1 MQQPTYDEQITMKNE
16 MKLRE
21 LCAGLP
27 AFCKEFF
34 RGIEPTTSSRTRIA
48 YAYDLKI
55 FFHFLQEKYPDI
67 EESDLKNWP
76 VTVLDKVTLTQLE
89 EYLDYLRLYED
100 AENKV
105 HTNEER
111 GRMRKT
117 ASIRTFYKFFY
128 RKQVIKNNTAS
139 LLNLPK
145 KHEHAIV
152 RLEIDEIAKLLDA
165 VEEGDNLTKSQKKYH
180 NKTKIRDLAIL
191 TLLLGTGIRVSE
203 CVGIDI
209 SNLDFETNGMKI
221 HRKGGADVIL
231 YFGEEVREALLDYLE
246 EREKIIPKEGSED
259 ALFLS
264 MQKRRISVRAVENL
278 VKKYARP
285 VTPLKTITPHKLRST
300 YGTQL
305 YQETGDIYLVA
316 DVLGH
321 KDVNTT
327 KKHYAAIEEDTETLC
342 GDGGPEKTNGSGK
355 NTIKGEIILVY
366 VKSNAPLKHNKPY
379 L

>member
-264 MQKRRISVRAVENL
+264 MQKRRISVRAD
-278 VKKYARP
+278 R
-285 VTPLKTITPHKLRST
+285 
-300 YGTQL
+300 
-305 YQETGDIYLVA
+305 
-316 DVLGH
+316 
-321 KDVNTT
+321 
-327 KKHYAAIEEDTETLC
+327 
-342 GDGGPEKTNGSGK
+342 
-355 NTIKGEIILVY
+355 
-366 VKSNAPLKHNKPY
+366 KSVV
-379 L
+379 

>member
-1 MQQPTYDEQITMKNE
+1 M
-16 MKLRE
+16 
-21 LCAGLP
+21 
-27 AFCKEFF
+27 
-34 RGIEPTTSSRTRIA
+34 
-48 YAYDLKI
+48 
-55 FFHFLQEKYPDI
+55 QEKICIPVIISCYSNLFSI
-67 EESDLKNWP
+67 EW
-76 VTVLDKVTLTQLE
+76 E
-89 EYLDYLRLYED
+89 EYLKDIREYFGKET
-100 AENKV
+100 V
-105 HTNEER
+105 IITNTDNQIVVLLIRER
-111 GRMRKT
+111 D
-117 ASIRTFYKFFY
+117 FY
-128 RKQVIKNNTAS
+128 RTAET
-139 LLNLPK
+139 K
-145 KHEHAIV
+145 KEC
-152 RLEIDEIAKLLDA
+152 EILIE
-165 VEEGDNLTKSQKKYH
+165 KSQKKYH

-327 KKHYAAIEEDTETLC
+327 RKHYAAMEDQRRRMAAGKIQLR
-342 GDGGPEKTNGSGK
+342 EK
-355 NTIKGEIILVY
+355 
-366 VKSNAPLKHNKPY
+366 
-379 L
+379 

>member
-111 GRMRKT
+111 GRMRKQPVYGHFINFST
-117 ASIRTFYKFFY
+117 E
-128 RKQVIKNNTAS
+128 N
-139 LLNLPK
+139 
-145 KHEHAIV
+145 
-152 RLEIDEIAKLLDA
+152 KLL
-165 VEEGDNLTKSQKKYH
+165 
-180 NKTKIRDLAIL
+180 
-191 TLLLGTGIRVSE
+191 
-203 CVGIDI
+203 
-209 SNLDFETNGMKI
+209 
-221 HRKGGADVIL
+221 
-231 YFGEEVREALLDYLE
+231 
-246 EREKIIPKEGSED
+246 KIIQQ
-259 ALFLS
+259 A
-264 MQKRRISVRAVENL
+264 
-278 VKKYARP
+278 
-285 VTPLKTITPHKLRST
+285 
-300 YGTQL
+300 
-305 YQETGDIYLVA
+305 
-316 DVLGH
+316 
-321 KDVNTT
+321 
-327 KKHYAAIEEDTETLC
+327 C
-342 GDGGPEKTNGSGK
+342 
-355 NTIKGEIILVY
+355 
-366 VKSNAPLKHNKPY
+366 
-379 L
+379 

>member
-246 EREKIIPKEGSED
+246 EREKIIPKEGSEN

-285 VTPLKTITPHKLRST
+285 VIPLKTITPHKLRST

-327 KKHYAAIEEDTETLC
+327 RKHYAAMEDQRRRMAAGKVQLR
-342 GDGGPEKTNGSGK
+342 EK
-355 NTIKGEIILVY
+355 
-366 VKSNAPLKHNKPY
+366 
-379 L
+379 

>member
-16 MKLRE
+16 LKLRE
-21 LCAGLP
+21 LCAKLP
-27 AFCKEFF
+27 SFCKEFF

-55 FFHFLQEKYPDI
+55 FFYFLQEKYPDI
-67 EESDLKNWP
+67 EKGDVKTWP

-100 AENKV
+100 NKKKI
-105 HTNEER
+105 HTNEEK

-128 RKQVIKNNTAS
+128 RKQAIKNNTAS
-139 LLNLPK
+139 LLNIPK
-145 KHEHAIV
+145 RHEQEIV
-152 RLEIDEIAKLLDA
+152 RLEIDEIAKLLDS
-165 VEEGDNLTKSQKKYH
+165 VEEGNSLTKSQKKYH
-180 NKTKIRDLAIL
+180 NKTKIRDLALL

-203 CVGIDI
+203 CVGLDI
-209 SNLDFETNGMKI
+209 SHLDFETNGMKI

-231 YFGEEVREALLDYLE
+231 YFSNEVREALLNYLD
-246 EREKIIPKEGSED
+246 ERKQIIPKEGSED

-278 VKKYARP
+278 VKKYAKS
-285 VTPLKTITPHKLRST
+285 VTPLKKITPHKLRST

-327 KKHYAAIEEDTETLC
+327 RKHYAAIEDQRRRMAAGKVKLR
-342 GDGGPEKTNGSGK
+342 EK
-355 NTIKGEIILVY
+355 
-366 VKSNAPLKHNKPY
+366 
-379 L
+379 

>member
-16 MKLRE
+16 MKLRG

-100 AENKV
+100 AKNKV

-152 RLEIDEIAKLLDA
+152 RLEID
-165 VEEGDNLTKSQKKYH
+165 
-180 NKTKIRDLAIL
+180 
-191 TLLLGTGIRVSE
+191 
-203 CVGIDI
+203 
-209 SNLDFETNGMKI
+209 
-221 HRKGGADVIL
+221 
-231 YFGEEVREALLDYLE
+231 
-246 EREKIIPKEGSED
+246 
-259 ALFLS
+259 
-264 MQKRRISVRAVENL
+264 
-278 VKKYARP
+278 
-285 VTPLKTITPHKLRST
+285 
-300 YGTQL
+300 
-305 YQETGDIYLVA
+305 
-316 DVLGH
+316 
-321 KDVNTT
+321 
-327 KKHYAAIEEDTETLC
+327 
-342 GDGGPEKTNGSGK
+342 
-355 NTIKGEIILVY
+355 
-366 VKSNAPLKHNKPY
+366 
-379 L
+379 

>member
-21 LCAGLP
+21 LLCRTSS
-27 AFCKEFF
+27 FFVKNFF

-145 KHEHAIV
+145 KHEHTIV

-203 CVGIDI
+203 CVG
-209 SNLDFETNGMKI
+209 LDLNDVDFKNNGI
-221 HRKGGADVIL
+221 TVTRKGGNQMVV
-231 YFGEEVREALLDYLE
+231 YFGDEVALALKNYINGDRKAMTPLPGHE
-246 EREKIIPKEGSED
+246 N

-264 MQKRRISVRAVENL
+264 TQRKRMGVQAVENM
-278 VKKYARP
+278 VRKYAKQ
-285 VTPLKTITPHKLRST
+285 VTPYKKITPHKLRST
-300 YGTQL
+300 YGTSL
-305 YQETGDIYLVA
+305 YKETGDIYLVA

-327 KKHYAAIEEDTETLC
+327 KKHYAAIDEDRRRQAA
-342 GDGGPEKTNGSGK
+342 SA
-355 NTIKGEIILVY
+355 
-366 VKSNAPLKHNKPY
+366 VKLRES
-379 L
+379 